1 MKLDDLAHKLGAE
14 LEGPGEI
21 EITGVAG
28 MLDAGEG
35 HITFLEGKNFK
46 QLEQL
51 RASAALVPPDV
62 PRGARLP
69 LLRIANPR
77 LAFAKAL
84 ELFYVQPY
92 RPSGINSQAVI
103 GQNVIIGS
111 DPSLHP
117 FVVVADDVKIG
128 SRVILYPGV
137 YLGKG
142 SVVGDDSVI
151 YPSVCIRENV
161 QVGKR
166 VIIHAGAV
174 LGADGFGFVTDGG
187 KHRKI
192 PQVGGVI
199 IEDDV
204 EIGANT
210 TIDRATLGNT
220 VIKQG
225 TKIDNLVQIAHNVT
239 IGEHC
244 FLMSQVGIAGSCT
257 IGNYVVLTG
266 QVGLADHLTLGDQ
279 VKVGAQSGLMR
290 DVDAGQVVVGSP
302 ALPYREWMKVQAV
315 IPKLPEL
322 KKHLADLEKQI
333 QELKQKLSD
342 T

>member
-1 MKLDDLAHKLGAE
+1 MKLIELADKLGAE

-35 HITFLEGKNFK
+35 QITFLEGKKFK

-51 RASAALVPPDV
+51 RASAALVSPDA

-69 LLRIANPR
+69 LLRSKNPR

-84 ELFYVQPY
+84 ELFYVQPH
-92 RPSGINSQAVI
+92 RPSGISSQASI
-103 GQNVIIGS
+103 GKNVVIGS
-111 DPSLHP
+111 DPSIHP
-117 FVVVADDVKIG
+117 FVVVSDDAKIG
-128 SRVILYPGV
+128 DRVILFPGV

-142 SVVGDDSVI
+142 AIVGDDSIV
-151 YPSVCIRENV
+151 YPNVCIRENV

-174 LGADGFGFVTDGG
+174 IGADGFGFVTDEGR
-187 KHRKI
+187 HHKI

-210 TIDRATLGNT
+210 TVDRATLGNT
-220 VIKQG
+220 IIKQG
-225 TKIDNLVQIAHNVT
+225 TKIDNLVMIAHNVT

-244 FLMSQVGIAGSCT
+244 IIMSQVGIAGSCT
-257 IGNYVVLTG
+257 VGNYVVLTG
-266 QVGLADHLTLGDQ
+266 QVGLADHITIGDRA
-279 VKVGAQSGLMR
+279 VVGAKSGIMR
-290 DVDAGQVVVGSP
+290 DVDADQVVIGSP
-302 ALPYREWMKVQAV
+302 ALPFKEFFKVHAV
-315 IPKLPEL
+315 ILKLPEL
-322 KKHLADLEKQI
+322 RKQILDLEKQV
-333 QELKQKLSD
+333 QELKQQIKVA
-342 T
+342 

>member
-1 MKLDDLAHKLGAE
+1 MKLYELADKLGAE
-14 LEGPGEI
+14 LEGPGDI

-28 MLDAGEG
+28 MLDAAEG

-51 RASAALVPPDV
+51 HASAALVPPDA
-62 PRGARLP
+62 PRGTRLP
-69 LLRIANPR
+69 MLRVKNPR

-84 ELFYVQPY
+84 ELFYVHPY
-92 RPSGINSQAVI
+92 HPSGISSQASI
-103 GQNVIIGS
+103 GRDVVIGS
-111 DPSLHP
+111 DPSIYP
-117 FVVVADDVKIG
+117 CVVVADDAKIG
-128 SRVILYPGV
+128 DRVILYPGV

-142 SVVGDDSVI
+142 SVVGDDSIV
-151 YPSVCIRENV
+151 YPNECIRENV

-166 VIIHAGAV
+166 VILYAGAV
-174 LGADGFGFVTDGG
+174 IGADGFGFVTDGG
-187 KHRKI
+187 EHHKI

-210 TIDRATLGNT
+210 TVDRATLGNT

-225 TKIDNLVQIAHNVT
+225 TKIDNLVMIAHNVT

-244 FLMSQVGIAGSCT
+244 LLMSQVGIAGSCT
-257 IGNYVVLTG
+257 LGKYVVLTG
-266 QVGLADHLTLGDQ
+266 QVGLADHITIGDRVMVGAKSGIMRDIEADQ
-279 VKVGAQSGLMR
+279 VAIGI
-290 DVDAGQVVVGSP
+290 P
-302 ALPYREWMKVQAV
+302 ALPYREWVKVQAV

-322 KKHLADLEKQI
+322 RKQILDLEKQI
-333 QELKQKLSD
+333 KELKQQISGA
-342 T
+342 

>member
-1 MKLDDLAHKLGAE
+1 M
-14 LEGPGEI
+14 LE
-21 EITGVAG
+21 AS
-28 MLDAGEG
+28 DG

-51 RASAALVPPDV
+51 RASAVIVPPDT
-62 PRGARLP
+62 PRGTRLP

-92 RPSGINSQAVI
+92 RPRGISSQAFL
-103 GQNVIIGS
+103 GRNVVVGS
-111 DPSLHP
+111 DPSIHP
-117 FVVVADDVKIG
+117 FVVVADDAKIG
-128 SRVILYPGV
+128 NRVILYPGV
-137 YLGKG
+137 YLGEG
-142 SVVGDDSVI
+142 SVVGDDSII
-151 YPSVCIRENV
+151 YPNVCIREGVKIGN
-161 QVGKR
+161 R

-174 LGADGFGFVTDGG
+174 IGADGFGFVTDEG
-187 KHRKI
+187 KHQKI

-225 TKIDNLVQIAHNVT
+225 VKIDSLVMVAHNVT

-257 IGNYVVLTG
+257 LGKYVILTG
-266 QVGLADHLTLGDQ
+266 QVGLADHITVGDR
-279 VKVGAQSGLMR
+279 VMVGAQSGLMR
-290 DVDAGQVVVGSP
+290 DVEAGQIVVGSP
-302 ALPYREWMKVQAV
+302 ALPHREWMKVQAV

-322 KKHLADLEKQI
+322 KKNILDLEKQI
-333 QELKQKLSD
+333 QELKQKIAGA
-342 T
+342 